1 VNYLKIISLV
11 LCLNSCQLFDSN
23 ERKLSSEEIGGYI
36 DKGYKI
42 YATKSDPLC
51 FTKSLAYFDTALDLA
66 IQNKD
71 TMQMARAYF
80 GKGSVYDAWNKDR
93 NKTIEYF
100 TKSIQTIERVAT
112 HPKTIVKKIYTNHV
126 LAHAY
131 EKNGDSAM
139 AVQTILRTLKEA
151 NEIHDTLQDKLEFI
165 PQLALIATEVNNY
178 HLADSILKHCCHKIS
193 IANNPG
199 SYNYLDNFYLTK
211 AKIDINYLGKKN
223 SPFLDSFYLAYTRAK
238 TPIDSLE
245 MIEQIYRLYSKS
257 ENKEMEYKTMKDY
270 LTLDK
275 RLNSVNNLI
284 EAQQNLNQ
292 IENKLRLS
300 ENESLKKTRWIYVIS
315 IFALFSILGGSGYA
329 YYRQTLDKKRLTD
342 SLLKNEKLRLG
353 LEQKNQMNLLLNK
366 EIHHRIKNNLQF
378 INSLLDMQ
386 MSSSDNK
393 EVRDQ
398 LKKAQLRIKSVST
411 IYDEMRKE
419 NQINLKIG
427 IQQFIHAISQNFKGF
442 NNYQWICNIQEI
454 VIDPNYAI
462 PLFVILNELITNTIK
477 HGKTNTDSTAYI
489 DISSKNDCI
498 FLQYKDTNEKLKVSE
513 IKLGLGAE
521 IIELLVLQLNG
532 KMSRNENF
540 EYQFE
545 YPYTKSGEL

>member
-1 VNYLKIISLV
+1 M
-11 LCLNSCQLFDSN
+11 
-23 ERKLSSEEIGGYI
+23 SSEEIAAYI
-36 DKGYKI
+36 DQGYKI
-42 YATKSDPLC
+42 YGTKTDPLC
-51 FTKSLAYFDTALDLA
+51 FAKSMVYFDTALDLA
-66 IQNKD
+66 IQNND
-71 TMQMARAYF
+71 TIQIGRAYF
-80 GKGSVYDAWNKDR
+80 GKGSVYDAWNKDKD
-93 NKTIEYF
+93 KTIEYF
-100 TKSIQTIERVAT
+100 AKSIQTIEPLKH
-112 HPKTIVKKIYTNHV
+112 HPQSIVKKLYTMHI

-131 EKNGDSAM
+131 EKKGDSTM
-139 AVQTILRTLKEA
+139 AIRTIYQTLNEA
-151 NEIHDTLQDKLEFI
+151 NQIHDTLQNKLEFI
-165 PQLALIATEVNNY
+165 PQLALIATVVNNY
-178 HLADSILKHCCHKIS
+178 HLADSILKHCCQKIV
-193 IANNPG
+193 IANSPY
-199 SYNYLDNFYLTK
+199 SYHYLDNFYLTK
-211 AKIDINYLGKKN
+211 AKIDINYLGKMT
-223 SPFLDSFYLAYTRAK
+223 SAYLDSFYLAYTHAK
-238 TPIDSLE
+238 TPVDSLE
-245 MIEQIYRLYSKS
+245 MLDQIIPLYLKTG
-257 ENKEMEYKTMKDY
+257 NKEMGYKSMKDF

-275 RLNSVNNLI
+275 KLNSISNLL
-284 EAQQNLNQ
+284 EAQQNLNL
-292 IENKLRLS
+292 IENKLRAS

-329 YYRQTLDKKRLTD
+329 YYRQALEKKKLTD
-342 SLLKNEKLRLG
+342 SLLKNEKLRVG

-386 MSSSDNK
+386 MSGSDNK

-419 NQINLKIG
+419 NQINLKLG
-427 IQQFIHAISQNFKGF
+427 IQQFIHAISQNFRGF

-489 DISSKNDCI
+489 DISSKNDSI
-498 FLQYKDTNEKLKVSE
+498 FLQYKDSNEKLKVSE

-545 YPYTKSGEL
+545 FPYTKSGEL